1 MSTPHLAH
9 AMAAAGHYI
18 AAHWLAF
25 SIGAAILV
33 VLLVV
38 EIAWIKKHQPADMT
52 SNGITIGQAKAFD
65 NRSLALRLERLNA
78 GLEAFKVINQN
89 VTDNLNTFQ
98 EQTSTSS
105 SQTVSISA
113 KRTVEK
119 KGADGDA
126 KSDAKKDDGK
136 DAKGDSG
143 SKATFGLGAADV
155 LNNQLNLA
163 SQIFNLQTLYERS
176 LSDRMMGDGSRLQ
189 TVLGFQVSL
198 TPPAG
203 YEDCVAVAEI
213 AVRVKPPTPAAVVA
227 GPPVAPVPQAASA
240 PDATPPLQAVQVA
253 APLTPAAVPP
263 APVVAPPAPVEAP
276 PARISL
282 VALMPQEKT
291 YNAESLSSNERSI
304 EGSAVAKVLTLG
316 FSGKRGAKQLFIH
329 RDSDTVA
336 FERHL
341 DAAPVLLENATV
353 FGWEFRPVLGRRT
366 VSPGTRQMLA
376 VVAIPKRDA
385 DQAADI
391 TLEVKTCSYWRRYDR
406 RRQTSAPNW
415 SWLPW
420 AVNRAATVQSAT
432 QQLQVPNTAKVQSAL
447 APKVNDIKWVNSG
460 GGKASIVVTG
470 SNFFS
475 GTKVVIGGTTHREED
490 GTLTLKSDQA
500 LEFETTLDA
509 LATGDAMLSGRFG
522 PAFQL
527 VVPENTR
534 PAASLNIWGATIK
547 PMRNSRALRI
557 SVNIIGLDKTGEPK
571 DLCYEDLAKLPDLIL
586 YVGNEALPMP
596 YDYSN
601 QLPNSDQTA
610 QLPPP
615 PTGKPQPTSSN
626 KYVKVETWISA
637 KTLAKSPSVSFR
649 VPFCGLDYQASQ
661 PLSFSEPTVVRMG
674 TDPANTIFRIFYAQG
689 FPTSDFSVELDK
701 TYLPDG
707 VILFSVSP
715 TEYRFTVPKDLVS
728 RFQNMVVRIGRPE
741 PYLLPIPLEDKPAQ
755 KPSVDL
761 TSKPAQIPKNGHGPI
776 EWAGVALDSI
786 TDVTIAKNSIQN
798 GSPVV
803 TQVTQQFST
812 YANGTKLIIYLSA
825 GVTDSAGKITLEC
838 TTVPGEKLNIPLFV
852 TES

>member
-1 MSTPHLAH
+1 MPTPHLAH
-9 AMAAAGHYI
+9 AIAAAGQYI

-25 SIGAAILV
+25 SIGAAILI
-33 VLLVV
+33 VLLVI
-38 EIAWIKKHQPADMT
+38 EIYWVTKQQPADMT

-98 EQTSTSS
+98 EQTSSTS

-136 DAKGDSG
+136 DAKGDSD
-143 SKATFGLGAADV
+143 SKVTFGLGAADV

-176 LSDRMMGDGSRLQ
+176 LSDRMIGGGSRLQ

-227 GPPVAPVPQAASA
+227 GPPEAPVPRAASA
-240 PDATPPLQAVQVA
+240 PAAAPPVHAVQGA
-253 APLTPAAVPP
+253 APPTPTAVPPDPVVVPP
-263 APVVAPPAPVEAP
+263 APVAAP

-316 FSGKRGAKQLFIH
+316 FSGKRGARQLFIH

-341 DAAPVLLENATV
+341 DTPPVLLDNATV

-376 VVAIPKRDA
+376 VVSLPERDG
-385 DQAADI
+385 DPAAEFS
-391 TLEVKTCSYWRRYDR
+391 LEVRTCSYWRRYDR
-406 RRQTSAPNW
+406 RRQTSTLNW

-420 AVNRAATVQSAT
+420 RVNRAGAVQSAT
-432 QQLQVPNTAKVQSAL
+432 QELQVPNTAKVQSAL
-447 APKVNDIKWVNSG
+447 APKIDDIKWVNSG

-534 PAASLNIWGATIK
+534 PAASLNISGATIK
-547 PMRNSRALRI
+547 PMRNSRARRI
-557 SVNIIGLDKTGEPK
+557 SINIIGLDNTGEPK
-571 DLCYEDLAKLPDLIL
+571 DLTYEDLAKLPDLIL

-601 QLPNSDQTA
+601 ELPDPTA
-610 QLPPP
+610 Q
-615 PTGKPQPTSSN
+615 PQPLGTR
-626 KYVKVETWISA
+626 YVKVETWISA

-674 TDPANTIFRIFYAQG
+674 TDSMNTVFRIFYAQG
-689 FPTSDFSVELDK
+689 FPTSDFSVELDQ
-701 TYLPDG
+701 TYPQN
-707 VILFSVSP
+707 SP
-715 TEYRFTVPKDLVS
+715 QLVWMSNTEYRFTVATNVVS
-728 RFQNMVVRIGRPE
+728 RFQNMVVRIGRLE
-741 PYLLPIPLEDKPAQ
+741 PYLLPIPPEDKPAP
-755 KPSVDL
+755 KPSIDL
-761 TSKPAQIPKNGHGPI
+761 TGKPAQIPKDGHGPV
-776 EWAGVALDSI
+776 EWTGVALDSI
-786 TDVTIAKNSIQN
+786 TDVTIAKSSIQN
-798 GSPVV
+798 GSRVL
-803 TQVTQQFST
+803 TQVAQQFST

-838 TTVPGEKLNIPLFV
+838 TTVSGEKLNIPLFV

>member
-1 MSTPHLAH
+1 MQAARLSHTI
-9 AMAAAGHYI
+9 AAAGHYI

-25 SIGAAILV
+25 SLCAAVVI
-33 VLLVV
+33 VLLAL
-38 EIAWIKKHQPADMT
+38 EIYWVKKQQPADMT

-98 EQTSTSS
+98 EQTSSSS
-105 SQTVSISA
+105 SQTVFISA

-136 DAKGDSG
+136 DAKGDSD
-143 SKATFGLGAADV
+143 SKATLGLGAADV

-176 LSDRMMGDGSRLQ
+176 LSDRMIGGGSRLQ

-213 AVRVKPPTPAAVVA
+213 AVRVKPPTPAAV
-227 GPPVAPVPQAASA
+227 GPPVAPVPQAAPA
-240 PDATPPLQAVQVA
+240 PAAAPPVQAVQVA
-253 APLTPAAVPP
+253 APPVPAAVPP
-263 APVVAPPAPVEAP
+263 APVAVPPAPVAAP

-341 DAAPVLLENATV
+341 DAPPVLLDNATV

-376 VVAIPKRDA
+376 VVSLPERDG
-385 DQAADI
+385 DPAAEFS
-391 TLEVKTCSYWRRYDR
+391 LEVRTCSYWRRYDR

-420 AVNRAATVQSAT
+420 RVNRAGTVQSAT
-432 QQLQVPNTAKVQSAL
+432 QELQVPNTAKVQSAL
-447 APKVNDIKWVNSG
+447 APKVDDIKWVNSG

-475 GTKVVIGGTTHREED
+475 GTRIIIGGTPHKEED

-509 LATGDAMLSGRFG
+509 LASGDAMLSGRFG

-527 VVPENTR
+527 VVPEGKR
-534 PAASLNIWGATIK
+534 PAASLNISGATIK
-547 PMRNSRALRI
+547 PMRNSKARRI
-557 SVNIIGLDKTGEPK
+557 SINIIGLDNTGEPK
-571 DLCYEDLAKLPDLIL
+571 DLTYEGLAKLPDLIL

-601 QLPNSDQTA
+601 ELPDPTA
-610 QLPPP
+610 Q
-615 PTGKPQPTSSN
+615 PQPLGT

-674 TDPANTIFRIFYAQG
+674 SDPVNTLFRIFYAQG
-689 FPTSDFSVELDK
+689 FPPSDFSVELDK

-707 VILFSVSP
+707 VTLLSASP
-715 TEYRFTVPKDLVS
+715 TEYRFTIPKDLVS
-728 RFQNMVVRIGRPE
+728 RFQNLVVRIGRLE
-741 PYLLPIPLEDKPAQ
+741 PYLLPIPLEDKPAP

-761 TSKPAQIPKNGHGPI
+761 TGKPAQIQKNAHGPI
-776 EWAGVALDSI
+776 EWTGVALDSI
-786 TDVTIAKNSIQN
+786 TDVTIAKSSIQN

-803 TQVTQQFST
+803 TQVAQQFST
-812 YANGTKLIIYLSA
+812 YANGTKLIVYLSA

-838 TTVPGEKLNIPLFV
+838 TTASGEKLNIPLFV